1 MTVLKD
7 YTSRVI
13 QRADHHGQ
21 EVADV
26 IPSLVGYVDTYADP
40 GSISHRRYKG
50 ELANVTTATFGGRKV
65 VFTYCHQR
73 RVIVARDGSLKGPE
87 LGAFNNLTSQPALRN
102 FFRSL

>member
-26 IPSLVGYVDTYADP
+26 IPSLVGYVGTYADP
-40 GSISHRRYKG
+40 SSISHRRYKG
-50 ELANVTTATFGGRKV
+50 ELAATFGGRKV
-65 VFTYCHQR
+65 VFSYCHQR
-73 RVIVARDGSLKGPE
+73 RMIVARDGSLKGPE
-87 LGAFNNLTSQPALRN
+87 IGTFNNLTSQPALRK